1 MVKINGTEI
10 DGRKVPQV
18 IRKQP
23 GYSGE
28 GSYQV
33 AEAKTGGYR
42 LYKWVSGKWMDA
54 SLSDIPSLETILATS
69 EAARAMGSV
78 KSPAKTAAVREN
90 GKKGGR
96 PKVRG
101 DGDCYALMMT
111 NGRWSAIISNRAVAE
126 SFGECLLTASS
137 RARLI
142 SKIEASEYAG
152 YYQDGLIEGLNDGK
166 RCERWSVRPV

>member
-1 MVKINGTEI
+1 MKKPDYCTQNNG
-10 DGRKVPQV
+10 DCPACNLVNYGRDCQDNPVD
-18 IRKQP
+18 
-23 GYSGE
+23 Y
-28 GSYQV
+28 V
-33 AEAKTGGYR
+33 AFA
-42 LYKWVSGKWMDA
+42 A
-54 SLSDIPSLETILATS
+54 S
-69 EAARAMGSV
+69 AMGRS

>member
-1 MVKINGTEI
+1 MYKVTGNTYEAREDLKKI
-10 DGRKVPQV
+10 
-18 IRKQP
+18 
-23 GYSGE
+23 GYTWTGKDWIGE
-28 GSYQV
+28 RS
-33 AEAKTGGYR
+33 
-42 LYKWVSGKWMDA
+42 
-54 SLSDIPSLETILATS
+54 SDES
-69 EAARAMGSV
+69 EAAAALGRI

-96 PKVRG
+96 PKVRE